1 MRKPEHRA
9 EIAQCGHNHS
19 RILDRAAFG
28 KCIKPQLML
37 YGIAHG
43 LCGTRGLQDELG
55 RSIAVV
61 FIDVKRKDQV
71 AFFAGEYRKF
81 TRRHPEK
88 DRICG
93 AAAIGHPQANMTAV
107 RKRGHIGERNL
118 LKQECRYGILQA
130 ERLQQAQFLGGLKI
144 KLLKMRAAVR
154 FNGRRT
160 FNGVKHFSDVI
171 AETLSKRIQLS
182 ALDRQAGG
190 KFMAA
195 VFDQQVAA
203 MRKRTFRLR
212 PLMRRGAFATS
223 PSKEKRMEGRLY
235 FSVIFEATIPMTP

>member
-1 MRKPEHRA
+1 
-9 EIAQCGHNHS
+9 
-19 RILDRAAFG
+19 
-28 KCIKPQLML
+28 
-37 YGIAHG
+37 
-43 LCGTRGLQDELG
+43 
-55 RSIAVV
+55 
-61 FIDVKRKDQV
+61 
-71 AFFAGEYRKF
+71 
-81 TRRHPEK
+81 
-88 DRICG
+88 
-93 AAAIGHPQANMTAV
+93 MTAV

-203 MRKRTFRLR
+203 MRKRIHQAQTSDAAA
-212 PLMRRGAFATS
+212 GAFCHIPVKREENGRQAVLFGDLRGDNTDDALMPTIIRQYKCRGILAVNADLLLSLLIDLLLGLLASSS
-223 PSKEKRMEGRLY
+223 PHKARRRWHQPARHLGRAEAQRRTKRWRCGLLHLSAARGHSRRY
-235 FSVIFEATIPMTP
+235 CW